1 VNDAFKQQIV
11 ISGLGGQG
19 VLFVTRLLAEAA
31 MMNGYSVMTS
41 ETHGMAQRGGTVV
54 SHLKVGNFQSPMI
67 RPGRASGLIALK
79 DETLDPFITFLQPE
93 GWAVVNC
100 IKEPKIP
107 QTNLR
112 CLDADGAAFTV
123 GSPQSA
129 NLVMLGLAIH
139 LMEGIKGLPAFCAF
153 DDIGHILSERL
164 KEKRE
169 MLTQA
174 LAAFE
179 AGYNTG

>member
-1 VNDAFKQQIV
+1 MDGFKQQIV

-54 SHLKVGNFQSPMI
+54 SHLKVGNFKSPMI
-67 RPGRASGLIALK
+67 RTGRANGLIALK
-79 DETLDPFITFLQPE
+79 GETLKPFISLLHPE
-93 GWAVVNC
+93 GWAAVNS
-100 IKEPKIP
+100 IKVPEFP
-107 QTNLR
+107 QKNLH
-112 CLDADGAAFTV
+112 CFDADGAAFTV

-139 LMEGIKGLPAFCAF
+139 LMERIKGLPAFCAIN
-153 DDIGHILSERL
+153 DINRVLSGRL
-164 KEKRE
+164 KDKKNR
-169 MLTQA
+169 LAQA

-179 AGYNTG
+179 AGYNAV